1 MQKKFTIFGGLLGAW
16 ACAAGV
22 LAAPSAALAQEKVT
36 YNMAWLPQGSS
47 IGVMVAKE
55 QGLFAKEGLEVD
67 IVRGYGGNRTVNEL
81 DQGQYEFGYVDPVS
95 LVLNH
100 ANGGKV
106 RMVGAINTTW
116 PAGICFDAKRHAIK
130 GLDDMKGLTMG
141 GGSASPVQNVVPEW
155 LELNGKPKDFIRL
168 LRMDPA
174 VIDASLVEGKL
185 DLAECWRASNR
196 AVVQKRADAAG
207 VTLGWIEYSD
217 FGLDAY
223 GSGFATRADLIEKKP
238 EVVRKFLK
246 ASYAGY
252 EFAQKQPEQAAAIMT
267 KLYPTIDPNVALMQ
281 IQDINTLLVDP
292 NAKDQGLGYLRPDRM
307 DATVKFITKAFDI
320 KSDIKPDD
328 LYTNEL
334 LK

>member
-1 MQKKFTIFGGLLGAW
+1 MQIKLNSLGRVLSAW
-16 ACAAGV
+16 ACAAGA
-22 LAAPSAALAQEKVT
+22 LACSTAALAQEKVT

-47 IGVMVAKE
+47 IGVMVAKD
-55 QGLFAKEGLEVD
+55 QGLFEKQGLDVD

-106 RMVGAINTTW
+106 RMIGAINTTW
-116 PAGICFDAKRHAIK
+116 PAGICFDAKRHPIK
-130 GLDDMKGLTMG
+130 GLNDMKGLSMG
-141 GGSASPVQNVVPEW
+141 GGSASPVQNVVPAW
-155 LELNGKPKDFIRL
+155 LELNDKPKDFIRL

-174 VIDASLVEGKL
+174 VIDASLIEGKL

-196 AVVQKRADAAG
+196 AVMQKRADAAG

-223 GSGFATRADLIEKKP
+223 GSGFAARAELIEKKP
-238 EVVRKFLK
+238 ELVRKFLS

-252 EFAQKQPEQAAAIMT
+252 EFALKHPEQAAAIMT
-267 KLYPTIDPNVALMQ
+267 KLYPTIDPKVALMQ
-281 IQDINTLLVDP
+281 IQEINTLLVDEGV
-292 NAKDQGLGYLRPDRM
+292 KDRGLGYLRPERM
-307 DATVKFITKAFDI
+307 DTTVKFISKAFDI
-320 KSDIKPDD
+320 KADIKPEDV
-328 LYTNEL
+328 YTNQL